1 MIEARSLTK
10 RYGDKV
16 AVDDLS
22 FSVEP
27 GKITGFLG
35 PNGAGKTTT
44 MRLILGLDRPTK
56 GSVTVHGK
64 NFRDLAQ
71 PMREVG
77 ALLDAKAVHG
87 GRSAYNHLLCLAQTN
102 NLPARRVGEVLDL
115 VGLNEVARKRSGGF
129 SLGMGQRLGIAG
141 ALLGDPAILMFDE
154 PVNGLDPE
162 GILWIRNLMKALA
175 AEGRTVFVSSH
186 LMSEME
192 STADHLLVIGRG
204 RLIADCTVAEFIAR
218 NSVQTVRVRTPQA
231 DELRAAVALA
241 GGHVA
246 AAADGGFVV
255 QGLAPDQIG
264 DLAFERGI
272 RLHELA
278 QAHASLEQAFMEL
291 TASSVE
297 FHAHADIDGSGTGAG
312 ATGSGP
318 AVQPVTTGEV
328 L

>member
-1 MIEARSLTK
+1 
-10 RYGDKV
+10 
-16 AVDDLS
+16 
-22 FSVEP
+22 
-27 GKITGFLG
+27 
-35 PNGAGKTTT
+35 
-44 MRLILGLDRPTK
+44 
-56 GSVTVHGK
+56 
-64 NFRDLAQ
+64 
-71 PMREVG
+71 
-77 ALLDAKAVHG
+77 
-87 GRSAYNHLLCLAQTN
+87 
-102 NLPARRVGEVLDL
+102 
-115 VGLNEVARKRSGGF
+115 
-129 SLGMGQRLGIAG
+129 MGQRLGIAG

-312 ATGSGP
+312 AAGSGP